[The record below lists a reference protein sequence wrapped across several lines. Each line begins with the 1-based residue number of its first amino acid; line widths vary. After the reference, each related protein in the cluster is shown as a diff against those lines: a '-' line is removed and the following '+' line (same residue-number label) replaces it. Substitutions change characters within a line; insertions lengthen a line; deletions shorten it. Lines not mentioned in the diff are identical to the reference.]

1 MLLPPGTIL
10 HNRYRIVKPLGQ
22 GGFGAMYRAW
32 DTTLDRICAIKENL
46 DASPEARRQFM
57 HEAKILAKLTHPNLP
72 RVTDYFFI
80 QIQGQYLVMDFVEG
94 RDLQEILDDEGDSL
108 PEDKAL
114 AWIEQVCDALAYL
127 HSQQPAIIHRD
138 IKPANIK
145 ITPSGQAMLVDFGIA
160 KIYDPNLKTTAGAQA
175 VTPGF
180 SPVEQYGKGV
190 TDARSDIY
198 ALGATLYTLLTA
210 EEPPESVGRVIRDPL
225 RPPRMINRVIS
236 QRTESAIM
244 RALQT
249 DPDQRFQNATDFKAA
264 LRPPIKVHQPQPVA
278 TSPSDSSS
286 IPWKWVGLL
295 SLISLLVVVVVSMTL
310 LSGAIGGPSYS
321 GQFPIA
327 EVSSPSQDSSTPAKT
342 ETVILTVTD
351 MPAPSP
357 TPLVYVV
364 QPGDTC
370 SQIAL
375 TFGVS
380 QSSIVALNDL
390 SADCGVLYAG
400 QELFIP
406 AISLPSID
414 SSPASFSSTLP
425 LPVKTRIANL
435 DGMPMVYV
443 PPGNFLMGAAD
454 SDPEAGADEKP
465 QHLVY
470 LDAFWIDLTEV
481 TNNMYAKCVKAGA
494 CSPPDKESS
503 KTRLGYYGDEHYAD
517 YPVIYVSWQDAQDYC
532 SWAGRRLPTE
542 AEWEK
547 AARGTDGWI
556 YPWGNERP
564 NSRYLN
570 FNNQVGDTTPA
581 GFYPPGAS
589 PYGAF
594 DMAGNVAEWVADWYS
609 EDAYA
614 SSEVRNPSGP
624 ETGEYRVL
632 RGGSWFN
639 PPRAVRTTF
648 RLWNLAG
655 LGFETGGFRCARS
668 E

>member
-1 MLLPPGTIL
+1 
-10 HNRYRIVKPLGQ
+10 
-22 GGFGAMYRAW
+22 
-32 DTTLDRICAIKENL
+32 
-46 DASPEARRQFM
+46 
-57 HEAKILAKLTHPNLP
+57 
-72 RVTDYFFI
+72 
-80 QIQGQYLVMDFVEG
+80 
-94 RDLQEILDDEGDSL
+94 
-108 PEDKAL
+108 
-114 AWIEQVCDALAYL
+114 
-127 HSQQPAIIHRD
+127 
-138 IKPANIK
+138 
-145 ITPSGQAMLVDFGIA
+145 
-160 KIYDPNLKTTAGAQA
+160 
-175 VTPGF
+175 
-180 SPVEQYGKGV
+180 
-190 TDARSDIY
+190 
-198 ALGATLYTLLTA
+198 
-210 EEPPESVGRVIRDPL
+210 
-225 RPPRMINRVIS
+225 MI
-236 QRTESAIM
+236 
-244 RALQT
+244 
-249 DPDQRFQNATDFKAA
+249 
-264 LRPPIKVHQPQPVA
+264 
-278 TSPSDSSS
+278 
-286 IPWKWVGLL
+286 
-295 SLISLLVVVVVSMTL
+295 
-310 LSGAIGGPSYS
+310 
-321 GQFPIA
+321 
-327 EVSSPSQDSSTPAKT
+327 
-342 ETVILTVTD
+342 
-351 MPAPSP
+351 
-357 TPLVYVV
+357 
-364 QPGDTC
+364 
-370 SQIAL
+370 
-375 TFGVS
+375 
-380 QSSIVALNDL
+380 
-390 SADCGVLYAG
+390 
-400 QELFIP
+400 
-406 AISLPSID
+406 
-414 SSPASFSSTLP
+414 
-425 LPVKTRIANL
+425 
-435 DGMPMVYV
+435 YV
-443 PPGNFLMGAAD
+443 PPGDFLMGAAD
-454 SDPEAGADEKP
+454 SDTEAGADEKP

-481 TNNMYAKCVKAGA
+481 TNSMYARCVEAGA